1 MSVTTIVI
9 IGMVEIF
16 LIATMFLSTWKQ
28 VKIFEAHNKIIEK
41 AIGNAIEN
49 DVLEETLTALKQQ
62 EK

>member
-9 IGMVEIF
+9 IGMVELF
-16 LIATMFLSTWKQ
+16 LISAMVLATWKQ
-28 VKIFEAHNKIIEK
+28 VKIFEAQNRIVEK

-62 EK
+62 

>member
-1 MSVTTIVI
+1 
-9 IGMVEIF
+9 MVEIF